1 MDRYVASM
9 DWTSPNASRD
19 ILIEY
24 FTVNEEFLPTTVN
37 LWSFS
42 WEVLS
47 SVAI

>member
-1 MDRYVASM
+1 M

-24 FTVNEEFLPTTVN
+24 FMANEEFLPIIVN